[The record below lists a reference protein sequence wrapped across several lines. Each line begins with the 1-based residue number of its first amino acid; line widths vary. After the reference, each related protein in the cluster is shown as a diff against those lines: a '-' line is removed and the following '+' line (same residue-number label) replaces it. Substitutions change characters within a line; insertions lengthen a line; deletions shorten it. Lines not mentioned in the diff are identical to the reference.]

1 MEKKILF
8 GTLAGAVTGTVL
20 AMAVFMGL
28 LGSMSE
34 QWYADNVGC
43 VKQMDEAPVWAMI
56 VASLVQALFMAILL
70 HRFGVNTFKG
80 GAIAGG
86 WITFLM
92 ALWYGLYTHSTFNAY
107 PLSWLPIDVLSNA
120 VIGAVAGG
128 VIGWVYGKIK

>member
-128 VIGWVYGKIK
+128 VIGWIYGKIK

>member
-8 GTLAGAVTGTVL
+8 GTLAGAITGTVL

-43 VKQMDEAPVWAMI
+43 VKQMDEAPMWAMI
-56 VASLVQALFMAILL
+56 VASLVQALFVAILL

-92 ALWYGLYTHSTFNAY
+92 ALWFGLYTHSTFNAY
-107 PLSWLPIDVLSNA
+107 PLSWLPIDVLSNT

-128 VIGWVYGKIK
+128 VIGWVYSKMK

>member
-8 GTLAGAVTGTVL
+8 GTLAGAITGTVL

-43 VKQMDEAPVWAMI
+43 VEQMDEAPVWAMI

-70 HRFGVNTFKG
+70 HRFGVNTFKD
-80 GAIAGG
+80 GAIAGA

-92 ALWYGLYTHSTFNAY
+92 VLWYGLYTHSTFNAY
-107 PLSWLPIDVLSNA
+107 PLSWLPIDVLSNT
-120 VIGAVAGG
+120 VIGAVASG
-128 VIGWVYGKIK
+128 VIGWVYGKMK